1 MSGIPSG
8 GGTEVLKRTSVIN
21 VGGGTAQATWWEVD
35 WTSAQVTS
43 ASTYD
48 VPAHHIITVLN
59 VIICNNSTT
68 SIYKVDMAVTPSGG
82 TIQDIIKNQSL
93 GAVQTFVWN
102 DKFVL
107 SAGDSLGF
115 RNNEANSGDDFDI
128 YISFI
133 DQDWS

>member
-102 DKFVL
+102 DKFVITETDTLKAQL
-107 SAGDSLGF
+107 SNAG
-115 RNNEANSGDDFDI
+115 NVDI
-128 YISFI
+128 YVSYI
-133 DQDWS
+133 DQDWT

>member
-1 MSGIPSG
+1 MAIPSG
-8 GGTEVLKRTSVIN
+8 SGTEVLKRTSVIN

-59 VIICNNSTT
+59 VIICNNSTSST
-68 SIYKVDMAVTPSGG
+68 YKVDMAITPSGG
-82 TIQDIIKNQSL
+82 TIQDIIKNVSV
-93 GAVQTFVWN
+93 GPVDTFVWN

-115 RNNEANSGDDFDI
+115 RNNEDNSGDDFDI

-133 DQDWS
+133 DQDWT